1 MKIYVNSAS
10 IQSKKEVDPNS
21 SMLEFNYP
29 HVCEYLEGDPA
40 KDRLNDEL
48 TKNWRNIRSIKIF
61 NDFVI
66 ISRYNNKSFRSSG
79 VDYEVHEL
87 DSSFDKN
94 DSIGKF
100 SSLKDAKNFIVSP
113 TYNREI

>member
-1 MKIYVNSAS
+1 MKIYVKSAS
-10 IQSKKEVDPNS
+10 IQSKKDIEQDS

-29 HVCEYLEGDPA
+29 RVCEYLEGDPA

-48 TKNWRNIRSIKIF
+48 TRDWRNIRSIKIF
-61 NDFVI
+61 NDFII
-66 ISRYNNKSFRSSG
+66 ISRFNNKSFRSSG
-79 VDYEVHEL
+79 VDYEVHEM

-100 SSLKDAKNFIVSP
+100 SSLKDAKSFIMN
-113 TYNREI
+113 TTK